1 MENHKDNRRKK
12 LIDLSIKIG
21 TYLFI
26 LYILFLLGRVLWI
39 NANLKNSIEKLH
51 QQIAALEQQKK
62 DMSNLILYYQSDAF
76 KELEARKKLGLKKPG
91 EKVVIIPASLAGGST
106 SPTPANFI
114 EEVEKEKR
122 GVAGKET
129 TIEEPNWRLWWE
141 FFMR

>member
-12 LIDLSIKIG
+12 LIDLAVKIG
-21 TYLFI
+21 TYVFI

-91 EKVVIIPASLAGGST
+91 EKVVIIPASPAGGDS
-106 SPTPANFI
+106 TPANFA

-129 TIEEPNWRLWWE
+129 TTEEPNWRLWWE
-141 FFMR
+141 FFTR